1 MIKVTVYLGIGTNLG
16 DKEENIQR
24 ALCLLEESVG
34 ELLRCSSMYYS
45 KPWGFVSK
53 NDFVNVVAA
62 FVTELSPHELLERTQ
77 QVEKAM
83 GRIKKS
89 GDGVYHDRVIDVD
102 ILLYGDQHVEE
113 PGLVIPHPLM
123 GERDFVMVPLN
134 EIIKA
139 R

>member
-24 ALCLLEESVG
+24 ALCLLEERVG
-34 ELLRCSSMYYS
+34 ELLRCSSMYHS
-45 KPWGFVSK
+45 KPWGLVSK

>member
-24 ALCLLEESVG
+24 ALCLLEERVG

-62 FVTELSPHELLERTQ
+62 FVTERSPHELLERTQ
-77 QVEKAM
+77 QVE
-83 GRIKKS
+83 
-89 GDGVYHDRVIDVD
+89 
-102 ILLYGDQHVEE
+102 
-113 PGLVIPHPLM
+113 
-123 GERDFVMVPLN
+123 
-134 EIIKA
+134 
-139 R
+139 